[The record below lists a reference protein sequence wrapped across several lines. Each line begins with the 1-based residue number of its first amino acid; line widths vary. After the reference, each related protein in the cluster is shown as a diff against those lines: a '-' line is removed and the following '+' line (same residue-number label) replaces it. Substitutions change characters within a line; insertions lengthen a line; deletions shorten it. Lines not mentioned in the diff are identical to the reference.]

1 MATRG
6 HLLFGAEKETQSTLE
21 LPSSVQC
28 PCCVEEGARGVC
40 EKVNCGHRALV
51 SRDISQEM
59 CGERAIVA
67 Q

>member
-40 EKVNCGHRALV
+40 EKVNCGHRA
-51 SRDISQEM
+51 
-59 CGERAIVA
+59 
-67 Q
+67 